1 MASGVPRSPS
11 EWNVRGKEN
20 STPQKS
26 LAGYEV
32 ESSLLGAKTQQ
43 SQKALLSHSQTN
55 SATKKNKT
63 LSPSWLFNAA
73 MLSSPVDLSSLVTL
87 SRDDPDAILQE
98 LGLLNKMVEKVL
110 NADASKAAG
119 KRVSKSTRL
128 DLLLILANC
137 CRYSED
143 EFATEHIRKVLGGV
157 STWFEAYL
165 EQHEASPSRHGKL
178 RSNPELHKAML
189 LLLARAYDYKLRTED
204 LLELTGGDRNLAL
217 ESVLGILEDGEVS

>member
-63 LSPSWLFNAA
+63 LSPSWLF
-73 MLSSPVDLSSLVTL
+73 
-87 SRDDPDAILQE
+87 DDPDAILQE

-217 ESVLGILEDGEVS
+217 ESVLGILEDGEVR